1 MSTIESLFSQ
11 YSIESIILFSIGLV
25 VAFKFISELW
35 DWVYSRIKKHFNIQS
50 EKQQQDAEDREK
62 TASLETKMDK
72 FIDTMYKRHDDLDM
86 TIQKLTEQQEH
97 TVDRLQENTRSFI
110 IDKHHYFC
118 YQLGA
123 IDDMNLQSLERRYM
137 YYKSDGGNS
146 FIDQLM
152 EEIRHLPRVNLQDR
166 IRQAERDEIQ

>member
-1 MSTIESLFSQ
+1 MGTIQDLLSQ
-11 YSIESIILFSIGLV
+11 FSIESIILFSIGLV

-35 DWVYSRIKKHFNIQS
+35 DWGYGRIKKHFNIQS
-50 EKQQQDAEDREK
+50 EKQRQETEEK
-62 TASLETKMDK
+62 EKAASLEAKIDD
-72 FIDTMYKRHDDLDM
+72 FIDTMYKRHDELDS